1 MSSEALVITIMY
13 LLFVV
18 VGAVGALLLLVWL
31 FRETSGRIT
40 TRRET
45 TKISRDVKF
54 RKQSRLSAS
63 EEIEPARQRAA

>member
-1 MSSEALVITIMY
+1 MIAVMY

-18 VGAVGALLLLVWL
+18 LGGVGALLLLVWL
-31 FRETSGRIT
+31 FRETSGRVT

-45 TKISRDVKF
+45 TKIWRDAKF
-54 RKQSRLSAS
+54 RKESNPSAS

>member
-1 MSSEALVITIMY
+1 LSSGALVIAVKY
-13 LLFVV
+13 LLLVV
-18 VGAVGALLLLVWL
+18 LGGVGALLLLVWL

-54 RKQSRLSAS
+54 RKQSRPSAS
-63 EEIEPARQRAA
+63 DEIEPARQRAA